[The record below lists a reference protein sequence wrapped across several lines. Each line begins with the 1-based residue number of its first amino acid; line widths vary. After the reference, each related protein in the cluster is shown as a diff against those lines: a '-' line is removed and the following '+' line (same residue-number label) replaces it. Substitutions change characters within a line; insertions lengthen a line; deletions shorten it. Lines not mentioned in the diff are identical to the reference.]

1 MALSG
6 RRLTIAAACKK
17 PRRTPTNVGA
27 AKASGEVVFGLIGDD
42 NRLEY
47 TVIGDAV
54 NLAAKLE
61 KHTKAEIVRSLTTR
75 DSLEVAG
82 SQGYAAPT
90 LKRILLNREV
100 GGVAAPLDLAVL
112 G

>member
-1 MALSG
+1 MLS
-6 RRLTIAAACKK
+6 AAERWKAERSAANK
-17 PRRTPTNVGA
+17 PAPNVGA
-27 AKASGEVVFGLIGDD
+27 AIAAGEVIFGVIGDE

-61 KHTKAEIVRSLTTR
+61 KHTKAEAVRSLTTVEMLDLAR
-75 DSLEVAG
+75 K
-82 SQGYAAPT
+82 QGYAAADT
-90 LKRILLNREV
+90 KKILRQRDV
-100 GGVAAPLDLAVL
+100 AGVAAPLDLAVL